1 MKGSKLKDLLV
12 QIRMSE
18 DEIKMVTEQAEKLGL
33 TVSAY
38 IRMLIHKEQ
47 GK

>member
-1 MKGSKLKDLLV
+1 
-12 QIRMSE
+12 MSE

-38 IRMLIHKEQ
+38 IRMLIHTQETKRDDIAT
-47 GK
+47 